1 MIIMKKVIATIDDS
15 GNLTDNNGIVM
26 VSTTGMNYDLPELD
40 ESKEG
45 FSVAQLVSLG
55 VTPDDLIKMK
65 ANGVI

>member
-1 MIIMKKVIATIDDS
+1 MKKVIATIEDN
-15 GNLTDNNGIVM
+15 GNLVDDNGTIIM
-26 VSTTGMNYDLPELD
+26 ATGGMNYKFAELD
-40 ESKEG
+40 ETKEG